1 MLTHH
6 QQSSSVVLDSRSL
19 KPIGTMR
26 FAHRNAERHQ
36 AGPVEHD
43 QTPRNTV
50 PGDSPDGQP
59 AHPELKPKALVILM
73 LSVLAVVI
81 LAAAVVAAI
90 WSLPAGALVLVF
102 GSGLLFLGNPV
113 IWATTQ
119 RKNERKDD

>member
-1 MLTHH
+1 
-6 QQSSSVVLDSRSL
+6 
-19 KPIGTMR
+19 
-26 FAHRNAERHQ
+26 
-36 AGPVEHD
+36 
-43 QTPRNTV
+43 
-50 PGDSPDGQP
+50 
-59 AHPELKPKALVILM
+59 M

-90 WSLPAGALVLVF
+90 WSLQAGALVLVF